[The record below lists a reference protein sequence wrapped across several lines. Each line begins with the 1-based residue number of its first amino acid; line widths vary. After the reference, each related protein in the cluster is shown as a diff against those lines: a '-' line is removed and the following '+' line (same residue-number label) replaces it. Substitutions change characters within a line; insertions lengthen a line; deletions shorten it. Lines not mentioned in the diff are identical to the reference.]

1 MPPYTAKVLPDGDLT
16 TIYAFLQSRPAPPAV
31 EDIPLLK

>member
-1 MPPYTAKVLPDGDLT
+1 MPPYTTKVLPDADLT
-16 TIYAFLQSRPAPPAV
+16 TIYAFLQSRPVPPAV